1 MPLRI
6 LIADDHEIVR
16 RGLRGL
22 LTSREGWELCGEAVD
37 GLDACEKVRELSP
50 DVLVLD
56 INMPRMNGLE
66 AARRIRKQNPEL
78 PIVVLSQHEAADMGP
93 KAIEAGA
100 NRFVSKQEIVRDL
113 VASIE
118 DVLRMRKSSSS

>member
-1 MPLRI
+1 
-6 LIADDHEIVR
+6 
-16 RGLRGL
+16 
-22 LTSREGWELCGEAVD
+22 
-37 GLDACEKVRELSP
+37 CEKVHSLNP

-66 AARRIRKQNPEL
+66 AARKIRQQSPEL
-78 PIVVLSQHEAADMGP
+78 PIVVLSQHEMADMGP

-113 VASIE
+113 IASIE
-118 DVLRMRKSSSS
+118 DLLRQRRSGDSDGNGNARRSATALA